1 MKMEQKLNKNIFV
14 ALDFNSL
21 EKAVDT
27 AKQIKNYIA
36 GVKIG
41 TELYAACGMEGL
53 KKFKELDLKI
63 FLDLKLHDIPNQV
76 KKTVATLASF
86 ENIKYLTVHT
96 SGNYE
101 MLKAAK
107 EACQKIELL
116 GVTVLTSETHL
127 EGIGVK
133 NSIKDQIKLLVNLAI
148 KADLSGVIASA
159 QDISLIR
166 SLSKELKIFCPGIRS
181 GENKQ
186 DQKRVMSYADF
197 SRVVDDKCF
206 AVIGRPII
214 EGNPVQNI
222 KKIIQS
228 AN

>member
-1 MKMEQKLNKNIFV
+1 MKKNIFV

-21 EKAVDT
+21 DKAIGATKKIRD
-27 AKQIKNYIA
+27 KIA

-41 TELYAACGMEGL
+41 TELYAICGTEGL
-53 KKFKELDLKI
+53 KKFKELGVEI

-76 KKTVATLASF
+76 KKTVSAIASLKSV
-86 ENIKYLTVHT
+86 KYLTVHT

-101 MLKAAK
+101 MLKAAQ
-107 EACQKIELL
+107 EAAGSIELL
-116 GVTVLTSETHL
+116 GVTVLTSQSNL
-127 EGIGVK
+127 EGVGVK
-133 NSIKDQIKLLVNLAI
+133 NSIENQIKLLVNLAI
-148 KADLSGVIASA
+148 KAGISGVIASA
-159 QDISLIR
+159 QDVSLIR

-181 GENKQ
+181 GEDKQ

-197 SRVVDDKCF
+197 SKIADDKCL

-214 EGNPVQNI
+214 EGDPVQNI

-228 AN
+228 VE

>member
-1 MKMEQKLNKNIFV
+1 LKKNIFL

-21 EKAVDT
+21 ERALDT
-27 AKQIKNYIA
+27 TNKLKDQIA

-41 TELYAACGMEGL
+41 TELYAICGVEGL
-53 KKFKELDLKI
+53 KKIRDLGVEI

-76 KKTVATLASF
+76 KKTTAAISSL
-86 ENIKYLTVHT
+86 NCIKYLTIHT

-101 MLKAAK
+101 MLKAAQ
-107 EACQKIELL
+107 EVSNKIDLL
-116 GVTVLTSETHL
+116 GVTVLTSQSNLNEV
-127 EGIGVK
+127 GIQNTV
-133 NSIKDQIKLLVNLAI
+133 KDQIKILANLAI
-148 KADLSGVIASA
+148 KSGISGVIASA

-181 GENKQ
+181 GEDKQ

-197 SRVVDDKCF
+197 SKIADDKCY

-214 EGNPVQNI
+214 EGDPVQNI

-228 AN
+228 VK

>member
-1 MKMEQKLNKNIFV
+1 MNKNIFV

-21 EKAVDT
+21 DKAIDT
-27 AKQIKNYIA
+27 AKQLKNYIA

-41 TELYAACGMEGL
+41 TELYATCGAEGL
-53 KKFKELDLKI
+53 KKFKELELEI

-76 KKTVATLASF
+76 KKTVTALTSF
-86 ENIKYLTVHT
+86 QNIKYLTIHT

-107 EACQKIELL
+107 EACRKIELL
-116 GVTVLTSETHL
+116 GVTVLTSETDL
-127 EGIGVK
+127 ESIGVK
-133 NSIKDQIKLLVNLAI
+133 NSVKDQIKLLANLAI
-148 KADLSGVIASA
+148 KSGLSGVIASA

-181 GENKQ
+181 GEDKQ
-186 DQKRVMSYADF
+186 DQKRVMSYASF
-197 SRVVDDKCF
+197 SKVADDKCF

>member
-1 MKMEQKLNKNIFV
+1 MKKNIFV

-21 EKAVDT
+21 DKAVDAT
-27 AKQIKNYIA
+27 KKIKDKIA

-41 TELYAACGMEGL
+41 TELYAICGTEGL
-53 KKFKELDLKI
+53 KKFKELGVEI

-76 KKTVATLASF
+76 KKTVAAIASLK
-86 ENIKYLTVHT
+86 NVKYLTVHT

-101 MLKAAK
+101 MLKAAQ
-107 EACQKIELL
+107 EAAGSIELL
-116 GVTVLTSETHL
+116 GVTVLTSQSNL
-127 EGIGVK
+127 EGVGVK
-133 NSIKDQIKLLVNLAI
+133 NSVGNQIKLLVNLAI
-148 KADLSGVIASA
+148 KAGVSGVIASA
-159 QDISLIR
+159 QDVSLIR

-181 GENKQ
+181 GEDKQ

-197 SRVVDDKCF
+197 SKIADDKCL

-214 EGNPVQNI
+214 EGDPVKNI

-228 AN
+228 AQ

>member
-1 MKMEQKLNKNIFV
+1 MKKNIFV

-21 EKAVDT
+21 DKALDAT
-27 AKQIKNYIA
+27 KKIKDQIA

-41 TELYAACGMEGL
+41 TELYAICGTEGL
-53 KKFKELDLKI
+53 KKFKELGVEI

-76 KKTVATLASF
+76 KKTVAAIASLK
-86 ENIKYLTVHT
+86 NVKYLTVHT

-101 MLKAAK
+101 MLKAAQ
-107 EACQKIELL
+107 EAADSIELL
-116 GVTVLTSETHL
+116 GVTVLTSQSNL
-127 EGIGVK
+127 EGVGVK
-133 NSIKDQIKLLVNLAI
+133 NSVGNQIKLLVNLAI
-148 KADLSGVIASA
+148 KAGISGVIASA
-159 QDISLIR
+159 QDVSLIR

-181 GENKQ
+181 GEDKQ

-197 SRVVDDKCF
+197 SKIADDKCL

-214 EGNPVQNI
+214 EGDPVKNI

-228 AN
+228 AQ

>member
-1 MKMEQKLNKNIFV
+1 MKKNIFV

-21 EKAVDT
+21 EKALDAT
-27 AKQIKNYIA
+27 NKLKDQIA
-36 GVKIG
+36 GIKMG
-41 TELYAACGMEGL
+41 TELYAICGTEGL
-53 KKFKELDLKI
+53 KKFKKLGVEI

-76 KKTVATLASF
+76 KKTVSAIASLKSV
-86 ENIKYLTVHT
+86 KYLTVHT

-101 MLKAAK
+101 MLKAAQ
-107 EACQKIELL
+107 EAAGSIDLL
-116 GVTVLTSETHL
+116 GVTVLTSQSNL

-133 NSIKDQIKLLVNLAI
+133 NSVSDQIKLLINLAI
-148 KADLSGVIASA
+148 KAGISGVIASA
-159 QDISLIR
+159 QDVSLIR

-181 GENKQ
+181 GEDKQ

-197 SRVVDDKCF
+197 SKIADDKCF

-214 EGNPVQNI
+214 EGDPVKNI

-228 AN
+228 IK

>member
-1 MKMEQKLNKNIFV
+1 MKKNIFV

-21 EKAVDT
+21 DKAIDAT
-27 AKQIKNYIA
+27 KKIKDKIA

-41 TELYAACGMEGL
+41 TELYAICGTEGL
-53 KKFKELDLKI
+53 KKFKEVGVEI

-76 KKTVATLASF
+76 KKTVAAIASL
-86 ENIKYLTVHT
+86 NNVKYLTVHT

-101 MLKAAK
+101 MLKAAQQ
-107 EACQKIELL
+107 AAGSIELL
-116 GVTVLTSETHL
+116 GVTVLTSQSNL
-127 EGIGVK
+127 EGVGVK
-133 NSIKDQIKLLVNLAI
+133 NSMENQIKLLVNLAI
-148 KADLSGVIASA
+148 KAGISGVIASA

-181 GENKQ
+181 GEDKQ

-197 SRVVDDKCF
+197 SKIADDKCL

-214 EGNPVQNI
+214 EGEPDQNN

-228 AN
+228 AQ